1 MTSRIVTGSHPVIGW
16 PISSLRP
23 EPVGGGGHSQ
33 PNFSRAGPWRGRL
46 AGCLAGLTLFA
57 IARAAEPMPAS
68 LYSPARDTLVY
79 VGTYTRSTSKGI
91 YVFRL
96 QTQNDEVSQNI
107 LLVPLG
113 LAVEASNPSFLELD
127 PKRRLV
133 FAVNENNTFDGQP
146 TGSVSAFAIDPA
158 TGKLA
163 LLNQRS
169 SGGTGPCHLVL
180 DRSGKNILVANY
192 AGGSVAVLRV
202 EADGRLGE
210 MTARVQHAGKSINP
224 QRQAGPHA
232 HAVTLSADNRF
243 AYVCDLGLDQVLIYR
258 FDAERGTLTPSDP
271 AFVAIKPGSGPRHM
285 AIRPD
290 GRFAYVLNEL
300 SSTITAFACDAATGR
315 LTELE
320 TVPTLP
326 PYFDGQNSTA
336 EIAILPNG
344 KSLFASNRGHNSLML
359 FAIDPATGR
368 LTDVEDQATG
378 GKTPRHFGIQPNA
391 KHLAVGNQDSDNIL
405 VCRIDDGTG
414 RLKPSGVMAEVP
426 SPACVVFLP
435 PVGEAN

>member
-133 FAVNENNTFDGQP
+133 FLPLEN
-146 TGSVSAFAIDPA
+146 S
-158 TGKLA
+158 
-163 LLNQRS
+163 RS
-169 SGGTGPCHLVL
+169 S
-180 DRSGKNILVANY
+180 I
-192 AGGSVAVLRV
+192 SVRREARGRV
-202 EADGRLGE
+202 ISCWIVREKTSSWPITPAAAWRCCGWKPTDGW
-210 MTARVQHAGKSINP
+210 
-224 QRQAGPHA
+224 
-232 HAVTLSADNRF
+232 
-243 AYVCDLGLDQVLIYR
+243 
-258 FDAERGTLTPSDP
+258 
-271 AFVAIKPGSGPRHM
+271 
-285 AIRPD
+285 
-290 GRFAYVLNEL
+290 
-300 SSTITAFACDAATGR
+300 
-315 LTELE
+315 
-320 TVPTLP
+320 
-326 PYFDGQNSTA
+326 
-336 EIAILPNG
+336 
-344 KSLFASNRGHNSLML
+344 
-359 FAIDPATGR
+359 
-368 LTDVEDQATG
+368 
-378 GKTPRHFGIQPNA
+378 A
-391 KHLAVGNQDSDNIL
+391 K
-405 VCRIDDGTG
+405 
-414 RLKPSGVMAEVP
+414 
-426 SPACVVFLP
+426 
-435 PVGEAN
+435 